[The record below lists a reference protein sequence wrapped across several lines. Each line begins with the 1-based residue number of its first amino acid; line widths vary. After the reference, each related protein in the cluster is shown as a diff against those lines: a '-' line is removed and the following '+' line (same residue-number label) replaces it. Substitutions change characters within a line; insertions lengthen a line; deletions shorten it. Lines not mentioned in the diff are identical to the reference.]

1 MPAVLRVCCRC
12 RRRGHRWLCFILTAA
27 AVASVLWSRGQH
39 GDGFTAIFQYIRRAT
54 MSCRC
59 LLSGRCWFRRGH
71 DGDTNARVF
80 GGCGEL
86 GRRREAGVRDLR
98 LAAVR
103 SIGCTDVRCRIYDRG
118 RSRSPHHKENPCESM
133 QGRRRPPTGPRR
145 ARCHSL
151 PPLVR
156 NVQRGRAAMMADDDD
171 GARSSSSRGGTGGLW
186 R

>member
-1 MPAVLRVCCRC
+1 MPAVLSVGCRC
-12 RRRGHRWLCFILTAA
+12 CRRGHRWFCFILTVA
-27 AVASVLWSRGQH
+27 AVANILRGRGQH
-39 GDGFTAIFQYIRRAT
+39 GGGFTAISQNIERAT
-54 MSCRC
+54 MSCRYR
-59 LLSGRCWFRRGH
+59 LSSRCWFRCGR

-80 GGCGEL
+80 GGFGEL

-103 SIGCTDVRCRIYDRG
+103 SIGCADVRCGMYDRG
-118 RSRSPHHKENPCESM
+118 RSRSPHHEENPCESM
-133 QGRRRPPTGPRR
+133 QGRRRPPTGSRR

-156 NVQRGRAAMMADDDD
+156 NLQRGRAAMMADDDD

-186 R
+186 C